1 MCSSHGCEQ
10 ELIEVR
16 KQVGVLKKE
25 LELNLNKIKT
35 VEETLN
41 TKEEELEILQV

>member
-10 ELIEVR
+10 ELIEIR
-16 KQVGVLKKE
+16 NQVEVLKKE

-35 VEETLN
+35 VEETLKN
-41 TKEEELEILQV
+41 NEQELEILQV